1 MGRSYTPKY
10 RLEMDGATMCG
21 WQVGSHY
28 GIPGNGAP
36 NDANLA
42 RYVEAYVASQ
52 DPGSVPRR
60 SWQRSKN
67 ARPSRSSNAQMRCS
81 TGLPIGNFEESGDQE
96 EALHGE

>member
-52 DPGSVPRR
+52 DPGGANAHILRSLGHKHVPR
-60 SWQRSKN
+60 W
-67 ARPSRSSNAQMRCS
+67 ARIVRQSDGQVMASYLAQPVP
-81 TGLPIGNFEESGDQE
+81 LFQV
-96 EALHGE
+96 AA